1 MPEPT
6 VEHPIGQELR
16 AVLAQGRADNLLGL
30 IMPAITPHLSD
41 ERSCGPLEQ
50 MLLPAGLAVQL
61 AAISAPYRPGLF
73 RALMSTLAPYLRTT
87 VYVDELETPP
97 QLTPTQVGP
106 ALSGRELEALPQFT
120 QPPASPALSGPALSG
135 RELQVLQGIARG
147 RTNAE
152 IGRELYLSE
161 DTIKTHN
168 RRLFAKLGARD
179 RAQAVAI
186 GFRRNLLPLDEPISE
201 SVA

>member
-6 VEHPIGQELR
+6 AEHPIAQELR
-16 AVLAQGRADNLLGL
+16 AVLAQGRAENLLGL
-30 IMPAITPHLSD
+30 IMPAITPHLAD

-61 AAISAPYRPGLF
+61 AAISASYRPGLF
-73 RALMSTLAPYLRTT
+73 RALMSTLAPYLRAT

-97 QLTPTQVGP
+97 QFTPPPVG
-106 ALSGRELEALPQFT
+106 
-120 QPPASPALSGPALSG
+120 PALSGPALSG
-135 RELQVLQGIARG
+135 RELQMLQGMARG

-152 IGRELYLSE
+152 IGLELYLSE

-186 GFRRNLLPLDEPISE
+186 GFRRSLLPLDEPISE